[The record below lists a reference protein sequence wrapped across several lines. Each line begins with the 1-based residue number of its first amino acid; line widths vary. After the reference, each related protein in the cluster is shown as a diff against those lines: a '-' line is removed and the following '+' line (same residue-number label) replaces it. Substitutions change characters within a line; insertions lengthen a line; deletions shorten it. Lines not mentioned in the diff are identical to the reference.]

1 MGSLRRL
8 PPRRNRIHSGVC
20 LVDKYRGAAP
30 ARLLFDGISSQDAT
44 QTVNAL
50 GSAMTCQL
58 RVLDSDDSVS
68 PHAASG
74 WCIHCGVEVTELS
87 TNKQHT
93 LSFTRARSQQISS
106 PASII
111 ITRTPDLAALL
122 RFLRPRRFFPALT
135 ATAFRFLTPTSPA
148 KLSRDHMHSEGRMI
162 CRTSR
167 HLIRRAT
174 SFLRPLHTS
183 SG

>member
-1 MGSLRRL
+1 MAGRKE
-8 PPRRNRIHSGVC
+8 GVC

-93 LSFTRARSQQISS
+93 LRARSSDHRRQARDRRCQAPTAAASRPARPPSLVRGTCPS
-106 PASII
+106 PGPAQ
-111 ITRTPDLAALL
+111 TFLTNLL
-122 RFLRPRRFFPALT
+122 ESLSDFPAWAKFSSSTT
-135 ATAFRFLTPTSPA
+135 AL
-148 KLSRDHMHSEGRMI
+148 
-162 CRTSR
+162 
-167 HLIRRAT
+167 
-174 SFLRPLHTS
+174 
-183 SG
+183 